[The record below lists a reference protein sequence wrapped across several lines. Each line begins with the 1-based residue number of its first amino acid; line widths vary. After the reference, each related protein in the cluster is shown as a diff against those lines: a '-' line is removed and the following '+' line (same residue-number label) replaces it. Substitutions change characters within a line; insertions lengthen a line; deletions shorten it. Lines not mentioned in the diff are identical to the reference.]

1 MNDGSST
8 ATTSDGF
15 PVTRRAIERLDEWLM
30 ALASPLLP
38 LQQIPAGPPEIN
50 GFQWA
55 FREQT
60 ERAVCVGK
68 AVRMVSGIRVALML
82 AEAGYIAECGTIL
95 RTVSDCTGEILSVCE
110 GVRTGTPT
118 MAQKKLVEQ
127 YFTPMAKDPDEY
139 DRQQKER
146 WVARE
151 ELLAAQSR
159 LATELKGD
167 PQHLRKVLRY
177 LAQGYDKFV
186 HGAYITAMELY
197 DGRSHKFML
206 RGVEW
211 GDKRRLYKATV
222 ASKLHEVLVALATMA
237 QVSNMPA
244 LAQEIGRVAIE
255 LYNSGEL
262 VGDLT
267 GVDHAT

>member
-1 MNDGSST
+1 MNDWSST
-8 ATTSDGF
+8 TREQDDFS
-15 PVTRRAIERLDEWLM
+15 VTRRAIERLDEWVM

-82 AEAGYIAECGTIL
+82 ADAGYIAECGTIL
-95 RTVSDCTGEILSVCE
+95 RTVSDGANEIIAVCE
-110 GVRTGTPT
+110 GVRTGAPT
-118 MAQKKLVEQ
+118 TAQKKFVEQ
-127 YFTPMAKDPDEY
+127 YFTPMATNPDEY
-139 DRQQKER
+139 DRQEKER
-146 WVARE
+146 WVTRD
-151 ELLAAQSR
+151 ELLAAHSR
-159 LATELKGD
+159 WATEIKGD
-167 PQHLRKVLRY
+167 PNDLRKVFRY
-177 LAQGYDKFV
+177 LAHAYDKFV

-211 GDKRRLYKATV
+211 DAKKRLYKATV
-222 ASKLHEVLVALATMA
+222 ASKLHEVLAALAITA

-244 LAQEIGRVAIE
+244 LAQEIGGVAME
-255 LYNSGEL
+255 LYNSVEL
-262 VGDLT
+262 G
-267 GVDHAT
+267 GN